1 MLQILLLYSVSTSTC
16 PNISTVPNLN
26 LTEYIRAPWYIQ
38 MQQETPY
45 LPKSSNYCVTARYSK
60 SNHTVP
66 FYNGI
71 VLDVYNNA
79 RLNNVSGMQLN
90 NNNNTL
96 CARVNGISS
105 KLLVAPCFLPNLF
118 AGDYWIIHAGP
129 NSSNYEYAIVSGGQ
143 PTNKYTNGC
152 TTSTTTV
159 NNSGLWILTRN
170 ITISLSLISKLK
182 KYLVDS
188 GFTVSLLNYVQ
199 QLNCSY

>member
-1 MLQILLLYSVSTSTC
+1 MLQILLLYSVSASTC

-60 SNHTVP
+60 SNRTVP

-96 CARVNGISS
+96 CARVNGNYS

-129 NSSNYEYAIVSGGQ
+129 NSSNYEYAIVSGGK
-143 PTNKYTNGC
+143 PTNNYTDGC
-152 TTSTTTV
+152 TTSITSV

-182 KYLVDS
+182 KFLIDS
-188 GFTVSLLNYVQ
+188 GFTLSFLNNVQ
-199 QLNCSY
+199 QHNCVY